1 MRAEGGRLL
10 IYETLGS
17 TQDEAL
23 ARVQAGQRDV
33 VGVRTAYQAAGR
45 GRRGA
50 RWVAPPGTCLLVTY
64 ILYGEDCRPDEAGR
78 LAFLA
83 AVALADAIEA
93 QTGLS
98 PAFKWPNDILL
109 AGRKAAGIL
118 IETTSCHAQ
127 SAEEAD
133 SRRSSWA
140 RRTSASSA
148 EHNDYA
154 ALIGIGLNVNVE
166 RFPPELERTAT
177 SLLLEAGRAFSVEAL
192 EEAVRAALFSTR
204 ATAAQHGFG
213 WLLDRWRARDATPG
227 LRFQAAVDGRMTE
240 GTAAGIGESGAL
252 ILRLDSGASVEVFA
266 ATSLNA
272 A

>member
-1 MRAEGGRLL
+1 MSAEGGRLL
-10 IYETLGS
+10 VYETLGS

-23 ARVQAGQRDV
+23 AQVQAGWRDV
-33 VGVRTAYQAAGR
+33 VGVRTDYQAAGR
-45 GRRGA
+45 GRHGA
-50 RWVAPPGTCLLVTY
+50 RWVAPPRTCLLVTY

-109 AGRKAAGIL
+109 AGRKTAGIL
-118 IETTSCHAQ
+118 IETTALHQ
-127 SAEEAD
+127 D
-133 SRRSSWA
+133 HRRSQI
-140 RRTSASSA
+140 ASRKS
-148 EHNDYA
+148 EWA

-177 SLLLEAGRAFSVEAL
+177 SLFLEAGSAFSVEAL
-192 EEAVRAALFSTR
+192 EEAVRAALFSVR
-204 ATAAQHGFG
+204 ETAAQRGFA

-227 LRFQAAVDGRMTE
+227 LRFQAVVDGRSVE
-240 GTAAGIGESGAL
+240 GAAAGVGESGAL

-266 ATSLNA
+266 ATSLKA
-272 A
+272 L